1 MQDNDSINL
10 RDEQDD
16 QRLLDDC
23 ELDELE
29 LGNICDSLQESMRE
43 ENDFNPD
50 DGQSDLALN

>member
-29 LGNICDSLQESMRE
+29 LGNICDSL
-43 ENDFNPD
+43 
-50 DGQSDLALN
+50 